1 MSLKKT
7 TVLALATLSLSCGAS
22 FAADMTLDT
31 LTSIDKSSSSLVCQ
45 NPLQT
50 ICRDTE
56 ADRNHRAE
64 NVRVLKSEIAS
75 EAARNAAP
83 RIEEMKKQIKPIH
96 FIKRAVATLKIRNQE
111 IMKAANKRIVG
122 FESAVINDK
131 NVGRIKEYLYQAI
144 DGTKFDST
152 TKNNFKGVIK
162 SIVVGN
168 FNDYIERTN
177 LDDNVLAQILNNACG
192 SDGMVENAFATTIG
206 KDRYVLICP
215 GFLITLNETPSD
227 SERFNSVLQ
236 AISHEMGHHI
246 DNSKVGN
253 ELYAPYLG
261 CIAENHADQFK
272 RTKDDQK
279 FCDKNKDNAA
289 ACNLKVTTSHAGELV
304 ADAWGIKVL
313 NLHMRA
319 ESYSFAQADQLLTE
333 SWEKLCDTGDEGIHP
348 TGDFRIGT
356 ILRTNPD
363 VSTYL
368 GCDNSQISKPA
379 CTLDGTIQ
387 L

>member
-1 MSLKKT
+1 MSLKKST
-7 TVLALATLSLSCGAS
+7 IMALATLSLSCGTTY
-22 FAADMTLDT
+22 AADSLA
-31 LTSIDKSSSSLVCQ
+31 SIDKSSSSLVCQ
-45 NPLQT
+45 DPLQT

-56 ADRNHRAE
+56 ADRKERAE
-64 NVRVLKSEIAS
+64 GIKLLKKEIAS
-75 EAARNAAP
+75 EANQNAAP
-83 RIEEMKKQIKPIH
+83 RIAEMKRQIKPIH
-96 FIKRAVATLKIRNQE
+96 FIKRFIATMKINNQE
-111 IMKAANKRIVG
+111 TMKAASKRIAG
-122 FESAVINDK
+122 FESSIINDE
-131 NVGRIKEYLYQAI
+131 NVNRIKEYMYQAI
-144 DGTKFDST
+144 DGSKFDST

-177 LDDNVLAQILNNACG
+177 LDDNVLAQLLGNACG

-215 GFLITLNETPSD
+215 GFLISINETPTA

-236 AISHEMGHHI
+236 AISHEMAHHI
-246 DNSKVGN
+246 DNSKIGN
-253 ELYAPYLG
+253 ALYAPYLG
-261 CIAENHADQFK
+261 CISENHAAQFK

-279 FCDKNKDNAA
+279 FCEKNPNDATS
-289 ACNLKVTTSHAGELV
+289 CNLKVTTSHAGELI

-319 ESYSFAQADQLLTE
+319 QSYSFAQADQLLTE

-356 ILRTNPD
+356 MLRTTPEI
-363 VSTYL
+363 SSFL
-368 GCDNSQISKPA
+368 SCDNSQISKPA
-379 CTLDGTIQ
+379 CTFDGSIS